1 MDNYSVG
8 DTVKIKG
15 SKEIGR
21 ILNKVVDGLFYVVL
35 INDGKYKYKYLKEKE
50 FDGRSDGK
58 DFDESLKKIGFKVN
72 NKNLLE
78 RV

>member
-1 MDNYSVG
+1 MDNYLVG

-21 ILNKVVDGLFYVVL
+21 ILNKVVNGLFYVVT
-35 INDGKYKYKYLKEKE
+35 INDGKYKYKYLKEE
-50 FDGRSDGK
+50 NFEGRSDDK
-58 DFDESLKKIGFKVN
+58 DFDDSLRKIGFKVN